1 LREATAK
8 LEKLKALQYYDVDTA
23 LHVLM
28 AEVDVNVLRGD
39 FEEVCLSDSK
49 LSLGARSCN
58 AEIPQTKQSGRRRRR
73 EVVSHAIA
81 RKITHGKHPT

>member
-1 LREATAK
+1 LTEATAH

-23 LHVLM
+23 LYVLM

-49 LSLGARSCN
+49 IEFRHSPL
-58 AEIPQTKQSGRRRRR
+58 
-73 EVVSHAIA
+73 
-81 RKITHGKHPT
+81 

>member
-1 LREATAK
+1 LTEATAK

-39 FEEVCLSDSK
+39 YEEVCLSDSK
-49 LSLGARSCN
+49 LSLGARYCN
-58 AEIPQTKQSGRRRRR
+58 AEIPQT
-73 EVVSHAIA
+73 
-81 RKITHGKHPT
+81 